1 MLKRYCGRRKTLP
14 RLRESLLKIGDGIKI
29 PTYERGWC
37 IYVVDGEGVVGICE
51 GRRREDGSGDG
62 EEERDGAKGKKE
74 KRGKEDMC
82 QWESDKEPE
91 ANVPFSI
98 VLQASSEGAFPR

>member
-1 MLKRYCGRRKTLP
+1 M
-14 RLRESLLKIGDGIKI
+14 
-29 PTYERGWC
+29 
-37 IYVVDGEGVVGICE
+37 VGICE
-51 GRRREDGSGDG
+51 GRRREDGSSDG
-62 EEERDGAKGKKE
+62 EEERGGAKRKKE
-74 KRGKEDMC
+74 KRGKEDSKRKGEEESGGSTRTSSARELALNSVC